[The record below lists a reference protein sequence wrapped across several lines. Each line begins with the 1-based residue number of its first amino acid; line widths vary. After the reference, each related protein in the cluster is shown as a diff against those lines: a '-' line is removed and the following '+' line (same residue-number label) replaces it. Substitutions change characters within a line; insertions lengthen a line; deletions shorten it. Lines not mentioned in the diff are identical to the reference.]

1 MDWPS
6 SNLGLYYAT
15 FRGQMITLITYIQDT
30 HAHIE
35 VKTYR
40 TPYLS
45 DTACGMK
52 EYVWSAG
59 LQADTLAQ
67 AVELSK
73 RPLCPACMR
82 TWELLHIL

>member
-1 MDWPS
+1 M
-6 SNLGLYYAT
+6 T
-15 FRGQMITLITYIQDT
+15 ITLITYIQDT

-45 DTACGMK
+45 DTACGIK

-59 LQADTLAQ
+59 LTAKNLTQAQ
-67 AVELSK
+67 ELSA
-73 RPLCPACMR
+73 RPICPACIHAMER
-82 TWELLHIL
+82 LYAL